1 MTLQTNNVVVNLPED
16 NSIILNCTYQID
28 GEEYISNRKII
39 WQKQINGEH
48 KVIAIFSPPGGQLPF
63 IEKEMQPFYNTRTEL
78 IAPNTSLSA
87 VLIIKDPVC
96 SDEGIYQCW
105 IEYYPSQVGSET
117 TQTMPSIV
125 EFECKYIFYN
135 LCCI

>member
-1 MTLQTNNVVVNLPED
+1 MHTNDVTILQED
-16 NSIILNCTYQID
+16 NSIILNCTYQIY
-28 GEEYISNRKII
+28 GEEYISNRKIK
-39 WQKQINGEH
+39 WQKQINDEP
-48 KVIAIFSPPGGQLPF
+48 KDIAMFSPPGGPRPF
-63 IEKEMQPFYNTRTEL
+63 IEEEMQPFYNSRTEL

-105 IEYYPSQVGSET
+105 IEYYPSQVVSET
-117 TQTMPSIV
+117 TETMRSIV